1 MINPETIKR
10 EKILFAYTSALEQG
24 DFARLE
30 AILEMAR
37 SDAVLER
44 QIMEVNAA
52 LSQPQE
58 AAAPLSAPASL
69 GLKLW
74 QQIKSAAAG
83 LFSLRTRF
91 RPSLRSMAV
100 VLSAMLVMVVGVM
113 ALLGPAIG
121 RVFSNVVQYAPPGAF
136 QQTFRQATSYPAV
149 AKTPMVAATTQASSY
164 APYPAPISLPSTNP
178 SNDRLI
184 VRNGSLTVVATDTRL
199 ARQTVMALVA
209 EFSAEGAFVVA
220 ANETYPFND
229 QMPAITMVLRVPVSR
244 YEESMTRLAGLGVQV
259 LSRVE
264 NAQDVTQDYVDVT
277 GRIEALETSRA
288 RLLEIIKDAKST
300 DDLLRAEQELA
311 QRESELEAAKARQQN
326 LAKTAA
332 LSSISL
338 DLRPAITS
346 QPVTDS
352 EWNPAATIHNALG
365 SLLTTLRNLA
375 DSAIIFAIT
384 TLPWLVVIGLL
395 VYGGVRI
402 FRSRQKK

>member
-1 MINPETIKR
+1 V
-10 EKILFAYTSALEQG
+10 S
-24 DFARLE
+24 
-30 AILEMAR
+30 
-37 SDAVLER
+37 
-44 QIMEVNAA
+44 
-52 LSQPQE
+52 
-58 AAAPLSAPASL
+58 
-69 GLKLW
+69 
-74 QQIKSAAAG
+74 
-83 LFSLRTRF
+83 
-91 RPSLRSMAV
+91 
-100 VLSAMLVMVVGVM
+100 
-113 ALLGPAIG
+113 
-121 RVFSNVVQYAPPGAF
+121 
-136 QQTFRQATSYPAV
+136 
-149 AKTPMVAATTQASSY
+149 
-164 APYPAPISLPSTNP
+164 
-178 SNDRLI
+178 
-184 VRNGSLTVVATDTRL
+184 
-199 ARQTVMALVA
+199 
-209 EFSAEGAFVVA
+209 